1 MTAAWIL
8 VLAYLAGAVPT
19 GYLLVKFT
27 RGVDVRKI
35 GSGNIGATNA
45 ARAAGIAAGV
55 LVLLIDAGKAYLAVW
70 LAGKMTA
77 DSPFWTPAA
86 AVVVML
92 GNAYPVFLKFR
103 GGKTVATFVGAF
115 LRLTPVATG
124 AVLLVWLGTAVISRR
139 VSAGSLVAAATF
151 PLGVWLILHPGT
163 ELVTASLA
171 AAALIIW
178 RHRDNIRRLRQGAEP
193 AFSLSRKPR

>member
-1 MTAAWIL
+1 MGLGGALLLGANLAKGLGACFAAWWTAFRQNLGVVFTKPL
-8 VLAYLAGAVPT
+8 VGGGLCL
-19 GYLLVKFT
+19 
-27 RGVDVRKI
+27 
-35 GSGNIGATNA
+35 
-45 ARAAGIAAGV
+45 IAAGV

-77 DSPFWTPAA
+77 NSPFWTGAA